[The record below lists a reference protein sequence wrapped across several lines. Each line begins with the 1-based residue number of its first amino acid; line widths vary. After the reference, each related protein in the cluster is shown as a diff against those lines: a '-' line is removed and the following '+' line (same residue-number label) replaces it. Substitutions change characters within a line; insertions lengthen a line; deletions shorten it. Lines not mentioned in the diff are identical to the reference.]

1 MKVRWTLDGYADL
14 KRIGAFL
21 ESRSS
26 AVAARTIDQLVRTP
40 FRLSEHPRMGARLEA
55 HLPREVRRLI
65 VGDYEVRYEIAY
77 EVVSILRIHHV
88 LEDR

>member
-1 MKVRWTLDGYADL
+1 MKVRWTRDGFADL
-14 KRIGAFL
+14 ERVGAFL

-40 FRLSEHPRMGARLEA
+40 FRLSEHPRMGMRLEA
-55 HLPREVRRLI
+55 YLPREVRRLI

-77 EVVSILRIHHV
+77 DVVSILRIHHV

>member
-1 MKVRWTLDGYADL
+1 MKVRWTRDGFADL
-14 KRIGAFL
+14 QRIGGLL

-26 AVAARTIDQLVRTP
+26 AVAARTIDQLVRAP
-40 FRLSEHPRMGARLEA
+40 SRLSEHPRIGMRLEA
-55 HLPREVRRLI
+55 FLPREVRRLI

-77 EVVSILRIHHV
+77 DVVNILRIHHA